1 MSKFG
6 NKRIS
11 ARGGGGGGGVAFG
24 LSSRGQLPSD
34 DAAVSAASLRS
45 VLASMSDEE
54 LLRYKSAFQHADADS
69 DGLLD
74 VGEAM
79 KALQSVGVPVTSGAM
94 LDTLDEIEVAQEDSL
109 RSSEWEQEQGRR
121 RRRRRRDSLEH
132 IETEQ
137 LTRSASLGRDDPQ
150 HDSHHDEADE
160 HYSQQQQ
167 QQHNAASSSSSS
179 GGGVLSHLR
188 RGRRNLQA
196 DLLPELDRAGSHS
209 SLRSPSIDIST
220 FLNLLNR
227 RDPQQQQQISAAFVG
242 PMRNNNG
249 GGGGGGSG
257 NGGSGS
263 GGGAVNAAYKPSPIL
278 AGGRGPSSRN
288 PLASPPHLLLQQ
300 ALQQS
305 QQQQQQQQGWER
317 QGYQASSTA
326 ADSSSSGG
334 GAAQPPRSFAHVTSG
349 ATMGSSASTTT
360 GSPRLF
366 PSLRLRDRAPS
377 EVRLHSFAGPL
388 ERSGSAGGGG
398 IGGAGGGHPSSAT
411 GILGVVSGGSGGV
424 MGTPLRSAMKPSSGA
439 AASGVLDD
447 DDDDEFNPESDL
459 LAAFHT
465 FDPSHSG
472 SMSVPHLQAILTLMG
487 DRWSNEEAQEMIEE
501 VDARGE
507 GRFNYRQLVHRLMAR
522 E

>member
-6 NKRIS
+6 NKRIH
-11 ARGGGGGGGVAFG
+11 ARSGGGGGGGGVDFG

-137 LTRSASLGRDDPQ
+137 LTRSASLGRDEPQ
-150 HDSHHDEADE
+150 HDPHHDDADE

-249 GGGGGGSG
+249 GGGGNG
-257 NGGSGS
+257 NGGGGG

-305 QQQQQQQQGWER
+305 QQQQQGWER
-317 QGYQASSTA
+317 QGYQASSAA
-326 ADSSSSGG
+326 ADSASGG
-334 GAAQPPRSFAHVTSG
+334 GAAQQPPRSFAHVTSG
-349 ATMGSSASTTT
+349 APMGSSASTIT

-377 EVRLHSFAGPL
+377 EARLHSFAGPL
-388 ERSGSAGGGG
+388 ERSGSAGGA
-398 IGGAGGGHPSSAT
+398 GGAHPSSAT
-411 GILGVVSGGSGGV
+411 GILGVVGGGSGGSGGV